1 MPAQPD
7 STQIGFVGLGI
18 MGAPMALHLI
28 EAGFS
33 LKVYNRTDRP
43 RVQQVVDAG
52 GQRVDTPKAAAE
64 DSDVVITIVTD
75 TPHVEDVIL
84 GEDGVIHSV
93 KKGAT
98 VIDMSTISPRVTQQ
112 IAATLK
118 EKGANMLDAP
128 VSGGDVGA
136 IEGTLSIMVG
146 GKEEL
151 FERCLPVFRAMGR
164 RITLMGERV
173 GAGGYAKL
181 ANQIMVATHLASMG
195 EALVFGA
202 KAGLDLT
209 QLEEAL
215 SGGAANSEILRLK
228 ASKVLSGEFTPG
240 ARSTVQVKDLDYI
253 ADSMEALGF
262 SLPVV
267 QLVGTLYR
275 ELIDMGHG
283 EEDHSAIVRV
293 FEKLAGV
300 EARA

>member
-1 MPAQPD
+1 MTEAV
-7 STQIGFVGLGI
+7 GYLGLGL
-18 MGAPMALHLI
+18 MGTPMTRNLLA
-28 EAGFS
+28 AGYPVV
-33 LKVYNRTDRP
+33 VYNRTRAKAEALAAEGA
-43 RVQQVVDAG
+43 QVADSPAEVARRAPVILACLAD
-52 GQRVDTPKAAAE
+52 AAAVE
-64 DSDVVITIVTD
+64 AVVSGPGGLLETV
-75 TPHVEDVIL
+75 
-84 GEDGVIHSV
+84 
-93 KKGAT
+93 GAGQ
-98 VIDMSTISPRVTQQ
+98 VFVDMTTSSPPVSIRL
-112 IAATLK
+112 ARALA
-118 EKGANMLDAP
+118 EKGAEMLDAP
-128 VSGGDVGA
+128 VSGADVGA

-146 GKEEL
+146 GKRPV
-151 FERCLPVFRAMGR
+151 FERVLPIFRVLGR
-164 RITLMGERV
+164 RITLMGDRV

-253 ADSMEALGF
+253 ADSMAALGF

-283 EEDHSAIVRV
+283 DEDHSAIVRV